1 MPSDNEETSTSTQN
15 NRQSWSQL
23 ILDTSKYLG
32 ESPHSKTAENLL
44 PSINRAWTEEEKQ
57 ELVDAFGHKKRLH
70 LAKSG
75 VKSVLAAFEGDQP
88 QSDIIFLCRLL
99 DLFFSHFSS
108 ENDRKKEKYIVKCDA
123 IATLCRITRKRIFLT
138 VDVRNDDPAVDPY
151 LDELLWKLLYS
162 IGNRDSRVSLKIRM
176 CGLITPMCKLFMR
189 KDNLPDAFLPFFIK
203 ISRSP
208 RNGQSIGR
216 QDGFMA
222 RLMSKIKVLDNSDQT
237 PQVVLLDKHLQL
249 LFFTIK
255 NKRTR
260 THLLRENICKNLL
273 EVLRRHLAASSNSR
287 PTRLLSSL
295 FGTFDKSLPAAH
307 TEVVIGTIAI
317 LRLLSNFKK
326 ARDELKNLQVL
337 DICARELKE
346 FWSDEWKTGPK
357 ARIVDSLSALCLRC
371 MSPLPY
377 PLETRRFPVDFPL
390 PTAAPSTP
398 GGHGRVR
405 NSSSLNIS
413 FDNGRSSD
421 EDGMDEEDEA
431 FNRDEDDEGKEGG
444 ASDDDDGKDDL
455 EGGALPKTTR
465 LTQQQ
470 LTKYA
475 PFFVEN
481 EQGTIQPTFSM
492 MYQTGQETWRATCE
506 KTRHVMPIHHHLPIE
521 MFTTPTR
528 VREKTA
534 KTTNNM
540 KKMII
545 EELDKP
551 ERPSTNQVIYDL
563 DTAAFD
569 GLPGPELAFP
579 TSGVK
584 LDTSKDLQFDS
595 RFESGNLRMVMQVAP
610 THYELF
616 LSPDVN
622 QMRDHY
628 QWFFF
633 QVSNM
638 RKSVKYTFEIVNC
651 LKASS
656 LYSQG
661 MQPVMYSMMES
672 ANGWRRVG
680 ENVCY
685 FRNLYINEH
694 EEKRN
699 VEEQKKKK
707 YYYSIR
713 FNVTFQNTGD
723 ICYIAYHY
731 PYTYSFLNTSM
742 SLLRKRKQE
751 NVYCR
756 EDVIGH
762 SLAGNPIKMLT
773 VTSLASAAEIA
784 SREVIVLSA
793 RVHPGETNASWI
805 MQGILENLLCRQ
817 SNEMYRLRET
827 FVFKI
832 IPMINPDGVING
844 SHRCSLAGIDLNRVW
859 DRPNESLH
867 PEIHATKAII
877 QYLCEV
883 VNKKPFVYVDIHGH
897 SKKWD
902 YFVYGNNAADSW
914 RADDAM
920 EVPLVQIEEEQ
931 HLALPRALEATCPS
945 RFNNSECR
953 FNISRAKESSARVNV
968 WRQFGVPTAYTLES
982 TFCGFHKG
990 QNAGYQIS
998 TNDLKEIGRDLL
1010 HSFLEMI
1017 KN

>member
-1 MPSDNEETSTSTQN
+1 MPADAEEISQTRQTWSHLTVEISNFLAEQPQSRVADTLLQGC
-15 NRQSWSQL
+15 NRV
-23 ILDTSKYLG
+23 
-32 ESPHSKTAENLL
+32 
-44 PSINRAWTEEEKQ
+44 WTEEEKQ
-57 ELVDAFGHKKRLH
+57 ELIEAFGHKKRFNLT
-70 LAKSG
+70 KSG
-75 VKSVLAAFEGDQP
+75 VKAVLFAFEGDRT
-88 QSDIIFLCRLL
+88 QSEIIFLCRLL
-99 DLFFSHFSS
+99 DLIFSFFST
-108 ENDRKKEKYIVKCDA
+108 ENDRKKEKYVIKCDA
-123 IATLCRITRKRIFLT
+123 VATLCRTTRKRIILT
-138 VDVRNDDPAVDPY
+138 ADATDESTIDQN
-151 LDELLWKLLYS
+151 LDEILWKLLYS
-162 IGNRDSRVSLKIRM
+162 IGLKDSRVSLKVRM
-176 CGLITPMCKLFMR
+176 GGLVTPMCKLFIR
-189 KDNLPDAFLPFFIK
+189 KDNLPEAFIPFFIK

-208 RNGQSIGR
+208 RNGQAIGR
-216 QDGFMA
+216 HEGFMT
-222 RLMSKIKVLDNSDQT
+222 RLVAKIKVLDASDQT
-237 PQVVLLDKHLQL
+237 SQVLLLDKHLQL
-249 LFFTIK
+249 LFFTLK

-260 THLLRENICKNLL
+260 TQLLRENICKYLL
-273 EVLRRHLAASSNSR
+273 EVLRRHLASSSNSR

-295 FGTFDKSLPAAH
+295 FGTFDKSLSAAH
-307 TEVVIGTIAI
+307 TEVVIGTVAI
-317 LRLLSNFKK
+317 LRFLSNFKK

-337 DICARELKE
+337 DICSRELKE

-371 MSPLPY
+371 MSPIPY

-405 NSSSLNIS
+405 NSSSINIS

-431 FNRDEDDEGKEGG
+431 FVRD
-444 ASDDDDGKDDL
+444 DDDDGKEGVASDEDDGKDDD
-455 EGGALPKTTR
+455 ETGGALPKTTR
-465 LTQQQ
+465 LNQQQ
-470 LTKYA
+470 LSKYA

-481 EQGTIQPTFSM
+481 EQGTLQPTFSM
-492 MYQTGQETWRATCE
+492 MYQTNQESWRTTCE
-506 KTRHVMPIHHHLPIE
+506 KTRHIMPVHHHLPIE
-521 MFTTPTR
+521 MFNTPTR
-528 VREKTA
+528 VRERTA

-551 ERPSTNQVIYDL
+551 ERATNNQVVYHL

-569 GLPGPELAFP
+569 GLSAPELPFP

-622 QMRDHY
+622 QFRDHY

-651 LKASS
+651 LKATS

-672 ANGWRRVG
+672 ANGWRRAG

-731 PYTYSFLNTSM
+731 PYTYSFLNS
-742 SLLRKRKQE
+742 SLTMLRKRKQE
-751 NVYCR
+751 GVYCR

-773 VTSLASAAEIA
+773 ITTPATAAEIA
-784 SREVIVLSA
+784 VREVIVLSA

-859 DRPNESLH
+859 DRPNEALH
-867 PEIHATKAII
+867 PEIVATKAVI
-877 QYLCEV
+877 QYLCDV

-914 RADDAM
+914 RADDILDVGPA
-920 EVPLVQIEEEQ
+920 QIEEEQ
-931 HLALPRALEATCPS
+931 HLALPRALEVTCPG
-945 RFNNSECR
+945 RFNASECR

-968 WRQFGVPTAYTLES
+968 WRQFGIATSYTLES

-990 QNAGYQIS
+990 QNSGYQINTS
-998 TNDLKEIGRDLL
+998 DLKEIGRDLL

>member
-1 MPSDNEETSTSTQN
+1 MPDEDTKQIWCQLVLNTSNFLAEQP
-15 NRQSWSQL
+15 QSRAADA
-23 ILDTSKYLG
+23 I
-32 ESPHSKTAENLL
+32 L
-44 PSINRAWTEEEKQ
+44 PSINRAWNEEEKH
-57 ELVDAFGHKKRLH
+57 ELIEAFGHKKRTN

-75 VKSVLAAFEGDQP
+75 IKCLLLGFEGDRTQA
-88 QSDIIFLCRLL
+88 DVIFLCRLL
-99 DLFFSHFSS
+99 DLIFTHFSND
-108 ENDRKKEKYIVKCDA
+108 NDRKKEKYVVKADA
-123 IATLCRITRKRIFLT
+123 IATLCRITRKRVFLT
-138 VDVRNDDPAVDPY
+138 VDVTDEPAIDPY
-151 LDELLWKLLYS
+151 LDELLWKLMHS
-162 IGNRDSRVSLKIRM
+162 IGSKDSRVNLKVRM
-176 CGLITPMCKLFMR
+176 GGLVTPMCKLFVR
-189 KDNLPDAFLPFFIK
+189 KDELPEAFLPFFIK
-203 ISRSP
+203 ASRSP
-208 RNGQSIGR
+208 RNGQAIGR
-216 QDGFMA
+216 HEGFMQ
-222 RLMSKIKVLDNSDQT
+222 RLMAKIKILDPSDQT
-237 PQVVLLDKHLQL
+237 PQVLLLDKHLQL
-249 LFFTIK
+249 LFFTLK

-260 THLLRENICKNLL
+260 THLLRENICKYLL
-273 EVLRRHLAASSNSR
+273 EVLRRHLSASSNSR

-295 FGTFDKSLPAAH
+295 FGTFDKSLSAAH

-326 ARDELKNLQVL
+326 AREELKNLQVL
-337 DICARELKE
+337 EICSRELKE

-390 PTAAPSTP
+390 PTATPSTP

-405 NSSSLNIS
+405 NSSSINIS

-421 EDGMDEEDEA
+421 EDNMDEEDEA
-431 FNRDEDDEGKEGG
+431 FVRDDDEDGKEGG
-444 ASDDDDGKDDL
+444 ASDDDEGKDD
-455 EGGALPKTTR
+455 EETNGALPKTTR
-465 LTQQQ
+465 LNPQQ
-470 LTKYA
+470 LAKYA

-481 EQGTIQPTFSM
+481 EQGTLQPTFSM
-492 MYQTGQETWRATCE
+492 MYQTNQETWRTTCE

-521 MFTTPTR
+521 MFNTPTR

-551 ERPSTNQVIYDL
+551 ERSTNNQVIFDL

-569 GLPGPELAFP
+569 GLPGPELPFP
-579 TSGVK
+579 SANVK

-595 RFESGNLRMVMQVAP
+595 RFESGNLRMVVQVAP

-622 QMRDHY
+622 QLRDHY

-638 RKSVKYTFEIVNC
+638 RKSVKYTFEVVNC
-651 LKASS
+651 LKTSS

-661 MQPVMYSMMES
+661 MQPVMYSMMEA
-672 ANGWRRVG
+672 ANGWRRTG

-685 FRNLYINEH
+685 FRNLYINEN
-694 EEKRN
+694 EEKKN
-699 VEEQKKKK
+699 LEEQKKKK

-731 PYTYSFLNTSM
+731 PYTYSFLNS
-742 SLLRKRKQE
+742 SLCLLRKRKQE
-751 NVYCR
+751 GVYCR

-773 VTSLASAAEIA
+773 ITTPASAADIA
-784 SREVIVLSA
+784 NREVIVLSA

-859 DRPNESLH
+859 DRPNEALH
-867 PEIHATKAII
+867 PEIFACKAII

-883 VNKKPFVYVDIHGH
+883 VNKKPYVYVDIHGH

-914 RADDAM
+914 RADD
-920 EVPLVQIEEEQ
+920 LVDVLGTGQLEEEQ
-931 HLALPRALEATCPS
+931 HLALPRALEVTCAG
-945 RFNNSECR
+945 RFNASECR
-953 FNISRAKESSARVNV
+953 FNVARAKESSARVNV
-968 WRQFGVPTAYTLES
+968 WRQFGVATSYTLES

-990 QNAGYQIS
+990 QNSGYQINTS
-998 TNDLKEIGRDLL
+998 DLKEIGRDLL
-1010 HSFLEMI
+1010 HSFLEMN

>member
-1 MPSDNEETSTSTQN
+1 MPLNVEDFSIN
-15 NRQSWSQL
+15 NQTWSQL
-23 ILDTSKYLG
+23 TLDIASYLAEPAQSKVAESILF
-32 ESPHSKTAENLL
+32 
-44 PSINRAWTEEEKQ
+44 SINKGWSDEEKQ
-57 ELVDAFGHKKRLH
+57 ELNEAFGHKKRLH
-70 LAKSG
+70 LPRSG
-75 VKSVLAAFEGDQP
+75 VKAVLVAFEGDRTQ
-88 QSDIIFLCRLL
+88 DDLIFLCRLL
-99 DLFFSHFSS
+99 DQIFTSFSS
-108 ENDRKKEKYIVKCDA
+108 ENERKKEKYIVKCDA
-123 IATLCRITRKRIFLT
+123 IATLCRVTRKRIIQT
-138 VDVRNDDPAVDPY
+138 MDVVDGDPDIDPY
-151 LDELLWKLLYS
+151 LDEILWKLLYS
-162 IGNRDSRVSLKIRM
+162 IGMKDSRVSLKVRM
-176 CGLITPMCKLFMR
+176 GGLVTPMCKIFLK
-189 KDNLPDAFLPFFIK
+189 KDTLPEFFLPFFIK

-208 RNGQSIGR
+208 RNGQAIGR
-216 QDGFMA
+216 HEGFMS
-222 RLMSKIKVLDNSDQT
+222 RLMMKIKALDNSDQT

-260 THLLRENICKNLL
+260 THLLRENICKYLL
-273 EVLRRHLAASSNSR
+273 ELLRRHLAASSNSR

-390 PTAAPSTP
+390 PTPPPSTI
-398 GGHGRVR
+398 GHGRVR
-405 NSSSLNIS
+405 NSSSINIS

-431 FNRDEDDEGKEGG
+431 FNRDDDEEKGGASDEDDGKEDDEGM
-444 ASDDDDGKDDL
+444 
-455 EGGALPKTTR
+455 GGALPKTTR
-465 LTQQQ
+465 LSPQQ

-481 EQGTIQPTFSM
+481 EQGTLQPTFSM
-492 MYQTGQETWRATCE
+492 MYQTSQETWRTTCE
-506 KTRHVMPIHHHLPIE
+506 KTRQVMPIHHHLPLE
-521 MFTTPTR
+521 MFTTPIR
-528 VREKTA
+528 VRERTA

-551 ERPSTNQVIYDL
+551 ERTSPQIVYDL

-569 GLPGPELAFP
+569 GLPGAELQFP
-579 TSGVK
+579 TSGAK
-584 LDTSKDLQFDS
+584 LDISKDLQFDS
-595 RFESGNLRMVMQVAP
+595 RFESGNLRMVQQVAP

-651 LKASS
+651 LKATS

-672 ANGWRRVG
+672 ANGWRRTG

-685 FRNLYINEH
+685 FRNLYVNEH

-699 VEEQKKKK
+699 LEEQKKKK

-723 ICYIAYHY
+723 VCYIAYHY
-731 PYTYSFLNTSM
+731 PYTYSFLNASL

-751 NVYCR
+751 GVYCR

-773 VTSLASAAEIA
+773 ITTPATAAEIA

-817 SNEMYRLRET
+817 SNEMYRLREN

-859 DRPNESLH
+859 DRPNEALH
-867 PEIHATKAII
+867 PEILASKAII

-883 VNKKPFVYVDIHGH
+883 ANKKPFAYVDIHGH

-914 RADDAM
+914 RADDAL
-920 EVPLVQIEEEQ
+920 EVPLAQLEEEQ
-931 HLALPRALEATCPS
+931 HLALPRALEATCPG
-945 RFNNSECR
+945 RFNASECR

-968 WRQFGVPTAYTLES
+968 WRQFGIATSYTLES

-990 QNAGYQIS
+990 QNSGYQIS

>member
-1 MPSDNEETSTSTQN
+1 MPQDTEDSSTI
-15 NRQSWSQL
+15 RQSWCQL
-23 ILDTSKYLG
+23 VVDTSNFLS
-32 ESPHSKTAENLL
+32 EQPQSRAAEAIL
-44 PSINRAWTEEEKQ
+44 PSCNRSWTDDEKH
-57 ELVDAFGHKKRLH
+57 EIIEAFGHKKRVNLP
-70 LAKSG
+70 KSG
-75 VKSVLAAFEGDQP
+75 IKSLLSSFEGDRSP
-88 QSDIIFLCRLL
+88 SEITLLCRLL
-99 DLFFSHFSS
+99 DTIVTHYSA
-108 ENDRKKEKYIVKCDA
+108 ENDRKKEKYLVKADA
-123 IATLCRITRKRIFLT
+123 IGILCRIARKRAFHNVEGT
-138 VDVRNDDPAVDPY
+138 EANDDY
-151 LDELLWKLLYS
+151 LDGVLWKLMYS
-162 IGNRDSRVSLKIRM
+162 IGSKDSRVSLKVRM
-176 CGLITPMCKLFMR
+176 GGLITPMCKLFVQ
-189 KDNLPDAFLPFFIK
+189 KDDLPDSFLPFFIK

-208 RNGQSIGR
+208 RNGQSIGKH
-216 QDGFMA
+216 DGFMTKLLA
-222 RLMSKIKVLDNSDQT
+222 RIKVLDTIDTTS
-237 PQVVLLDKHLQL
+237 QVLLLDKHLQL
-249 LFFTIK
+249 LFFTLK

-260 THLLRENICKNLL
+260 VHLLRENICKYLL
-273 EVLRRHLAASSNSR
+273 DVLRRHLASSSNSR

-295 FGTFDKSLPAAH
+295 FGTFDKSLSAAH

-317 LRLLSNFKK
+317 LRFLSNFKK
-326 ARDELKNLQVL
+326 AREELKNLDVL
-337 DICARELKE
+337 EICSRELKE
-346 FWSDEWKTGPK
+346 FWSDEWKSGPK

-377 PLETRRFPVDFPL
+377 PLETRRFPIDFPL

-405 NSSSLNIS
+405 NSSSINIS

-421 EDGMDEEDEA
+421 EDCMDEEDEA
-431 FNRDEDDEGKEGG
+431 FNRGDEDEDGKENGGSDEDDGKE
-444 ASDDDDGKDDL
+444 DD
-455 EGGALPKTTR
+455 EMGGALPKTTR
-465 LTQQQ
+465 LNPQQ
-470 LTKYA
+470 LAKYA

-481 EQGTIQPTFSM
+481 EQGTLQPTFAM
-492 MYQTGQETWRATCE
+492 MYQTNQETWRATCE
-506 KTRHVMPIHHHLPIE
+506 KTRNVMSIHHHLPLE
-521 MFTTPTR
+521 MFNTPTR
-528 VREKTA
+528 VRERTA

-545 EELDKP
+545 EEMDKP
-551 ERPSTNQVIYDL
+551 ERAATNQVIFDL

-569 GLPGPELAFP
+569 GLSQGPEIPFP
-579 TSGVK
+579 SGSGK
-584 LDTSKDLQFDS
+584 LDTSKDLRFDS
-595 RFESGNLRMVMQVAP
+595 RFESGNLRMVVQVAP

-622 QMRDHY
+622 QLRDHY

-661 MQPVMYSMMES
+661 MQPVMYSMMEA
-672 ANGWRRVG
+672 ANGWRRTG

-685 FRNLYINEH
+685 FRNLYVNEN
-694 EEKRN
+694 EEKKN
-699 VEEQKKKK
+699 LEEAKKKK
-707 YYYSIR
+707 HWYSIR

-723 ICYIAYHY
+723 TCYIAYHY
-731 PYTYSFLNTSM
+731 PYTYSFLNSSL

-751 NVYCR
+751 GVYCR

-773 VTSLASAAEIA
+773 ITTPASAAEIA

-859 DRPNESLH
+859 DRPNESIH
-867 PEIHATKAII
+867 PEIFSCKAII

-914 RADDAM
+914 RADDVM
-920 EVPLVQIEEEQ
+920 DYGGGLEDEQ
-931 HLALPRALEATCPS
+931 HLALPRALEATCS
-945 RFNNSECR
+945 NRFNASECR
-953 FNISRAKESSARVNV
+953 FNIARTKESSARVNV
-968 WRQFGVPTAYTLES
+968 WRQFGVATSYTLES

-990 QNAGYQIS
+990 QNNGYQINTS
-998 TNDLKEIGRDLL
+998 DLKEIGRDLL
-1010 HSFLEMI
+1010 HSFLEMT